1 MVFVIIIIRYSKEK
15 SDKSK
20 LEANR
25 NTSKITFED
34 HILQILALY
43 PPSGV
48 QPKNDAED

>member
-1 MVFVIIIIRYSKEK
+1 MFVIIIIRYSKEK

-20 LEANR
+20 LEVNR

-48 QPKNDAED
+48 QQRIDAED